1 MSVDNQTTIAALST
15 PQGPGAIGVIRVS
28 GKDAIGIVDSVFV
41 PHSISGKPGR
51 GLKDTPAYRLRY
63 GSIYNG
69 DKLLDDVIAAVFRGP
84 RSYTGEDGVEIYCHG
99 SNYIIREILM
109 LLISKGVKM
118 AGPGEFSKR
127 AFLNGKLDLAQA
139 EAVADLIASET
150 STAHQVAM
158 QQMKGGF
165 SRELKQMRDSLLNLV
180 SLMELELDFSE
191 EEVEFANRE
200 TLNGLLYEVESQVDS
215 LIESFTLGNVIKNG
229 IPVTIA
235 GATNTGKSTL
245 LNTLLGEEKAI
256 VSNIHGTTRDIIE
269 DTINIG
275 GMMFRFI
282 DTAGIRDTQEMIE
295 IMGIERT
302 YLKLKQASVVMMVL
316 DATRPEYFR
325 ESLTNLR
332 NRLNKNKQ
340 KVIILI
346 NKADMIEPAFGS
358 ISTTVDVSDIASYK
372 QSKPLRDQIETI
384 EKLWAEM
391 DGGNGYGLEF
401 GRDSSGGKTG
411 SGERSVE
418 GLGET
423 VQTGTKNM
431 SIPTENGN
439 RIIGILPGRDPVG
452 KESDSSIR
460 NRSKGNQAPTGN
472 AENAKNK
479 NSAGNTS
486 TLIAVLPVSAK
497 HKLGIKQL
505 KELLVNSQKEISVHP
520 DATLVTNI
528 RHYEALIGAQAALD
542 RVEDGLKE
550 NLPTDLVA
558 QDIREALYHL
568 GSIVGE
574 INTEEILET
583 IFGRFC
589 IGK

>member
-41 PHSISGKPGR
+41 PHSVSGKPGR

-84 RSYTGEDGVEIYCHG
+84 RSYTGEDSVEIYCHG

-391 DGGNGYGLEF
+391 DGGNGYGLEA

-411 SGERSVE
+411 SVE
-418 GLGET
+418 GPGEGSGET
-423 VQTGTKNM
+423 VQTGMKNM
-431 SIPTENGN
+431 SLPTENGN
-439 RIIGILPGRDPVG
+439 RIIDVLSDRDPVG

-460 NRSKGNQAPTGN
+460 NRPKGNQAPTGN

-479 NSAGNTS
+479 DSAGNTS

>member
-41 PHSISGKPGR
+41 PHSVSGKPGR

-418 GLGET
+418 RSVEGLGET

-439 RIIGILPGRDPVG
+439 RIMD
-452 KESDSSIR
+452 
-460 NRSKGNQAPTGN
+460 
-472 AENAKNK
+472 AEDAKTR

-497 HKLGIKQL
+497 HKLGINQL

>member
-1 MSVDNQTTIAALST
+1 MSVDNQTTIAALAT

-41 PHSISGKPGR
+41 PHSASGKPGR

-84 RSYTGEDGVEIYCHG
+84 RSYTGEDSVEIYCHG

-165 SRELKQMRDSLLNLV
+165 SQELKQMRDSLLNLV

-200 TLNGLLYEVESQVDS
+200 TLNGLLYEVESKVDS

-282 DTAGIRDTQEMIE
+282 DTAGIRDTKEMIE

-372 QSKPLRDQIETI
+372 QSKPLREQIETI

-391 DGGNGYGLEF
+391 DGGNGYGLET

-411 SGERSVE
+411 SGKGPGERS
-418 GLGET
+418 GET

-431 SIPTENGN
+431 SLPTENGN
-439 RIIGILPGRDPVG
+439 RIINVLPDRDPVG

>member
-41 PHSISGKPGR
+41 PHSVSGKPGR

-84 RSYTGEDGVEIYCHG
+84 RSYTGEDSVEIYCHG

-302 YLKLKQASVVMMVL
+302 YLKLKQASVVVMVL

-411 SGERSVE
+411 SGERSDEGLVE

-423 VQTGTKNM
+423 VQTGMKNM

-439 RIIGILPGRDPVG
+439 RIMD
-452 KESDSSIR
+452 
-460 NRSKGNQAPTGN
+460 
-472 AENAKNK
+472 AEDAKTR

-497 HKLGIKQL
+497 HKLGINQL
-505 KELLVNSQKEISVHP
+505 KELLINSQKEISVHP

>member
-41 PHSISGKPGR
+41 PHSASGKPGR

-84 RSYTGEDGVEIYCHG
+84 RSYTGEDSVEIYCHG

-165 SRELKQMRDSLLNLV
+165 SQELKQMRDSLLNLV

-200 TLNGLLYEVESQVDS
+200 TLNGLLYEVESKVDS

-282 DTAGIRDTQEMIE
+282 DTAGIRDTKEMIE

-372 QSKPLRDQIETI
+372 QSKPLREQIETI

-391 DGGNGYGLEF
+391 DGGNGYGLET

-411 SGERSVE
+411 SGEGPGE
-418 GLGET
+418 GSGET

-431 SIPTENGN
+431 SLPTENGN
-439 RIIGILPGRDPVG
+439 RIIDVLSDRDPVG

-460 NRSKGNQAPTGN
+460 NRPKGNQAPTGN

-479 NSAGNTS
+479 DSAGNTS

-505 KELLVNSQKEISVHP
+505 KELLINSQKEISVHP

>member
-1 MSVDNQTTIAALST
+1 MSVDNQTTIAALAT

-41 PHSISGKPGR
+41 PHSVSGKPGR

-84 RSYTGEDGVEIYCHG
+84 RSYTGEDSVEIYCHG

-358 ISTTVDVSDIASYK
+358 ISTTVDVSDTASYK

-411 SGERSVE
+411 SVEGSVE

-439 RIIGILPGRDPVG
+439 RIMD
-452 KESDSSIR
+452 
-460 NRSKGNQAPTGN
+460 
-472 AENAKNK
+472 AEDAKTR

-497 HKLGIKQL
+497 HKLGINQL
-505 KELLVNSQKEISVHP
+505 KDLLINSQKEISVHP

-568 GSIVGE
+568 SSIVGE

>member
-41 PHSISGKPGR
+41 PHSVSGKPGR

-84 RSYTGEDGVEIYCHG
+84 RSYTGEDSVEIYCHG

-358 ISTTVDVSDIASYK
+358 ISTTVDVSDTASYK

-411 SGERSVE
+411 SVEGSVE

-439 RIIGILPGRDPVG
+439 RIMD
-452 KESDSSIR
+452 
-460 NRSKGNQAPTGN
+460 
-472 AENAKNK
+472 AEDAKTR

-497 HKLGIKQL
+497 HKLGINQL
-505 KELLVNSQKEISVHP
+505 KDLLINSQKEISVHP

-568 GSIVGE
+568 SSIVGE

>member
-41 PHSISGKPGR
+41 PHSVSGKPGR

-69 DKLLDDVIAAVFRGP
+69 DKLLDDVIVAVFRGP
-84 RSYTGEDGVEIYCHG
+84 RSYTGEDSVEIYCHG

-302 YLKLKQASVVMMVL
+302 YLKLKQASVVVMVL

-391 DGGNGYGLEF
+391 DGGNGDGLEA

-411 SGERSVE
+411 SGERSDEGLVE

-423 VQTGTKNM
+423 VQTGMKNM

-439 RIIGILPGRDPVG
+439 RIMD
-452 KESDSSIR
+452 
-460 NRSKGNQAPTGN
+460 
-472 AENAKNK
+472 AEDAKTR

>member
-41 PHSISGKPGR
+41 PHSVSGKPGR

-69 DKLLDDVIAAVFRGP
+69 DKLLDDVIVAVFRGP
-84 RSYTGEDGVEIYCHG
+84 RSYTGEDSVEIYCHG

-302 YLKLKQASVVMMVL
+302 YLKLKQASVVVMVL

-411 SGERSVE
+411 SGERSDEGLVE

-423 VQTGTKNM
+423 VQTGMKNM

-439 RIIGILPGRDPVG
+439 RIMD
-452 KESDSSIR
+452 
-460 NRSKGNQAPTGN
+460 
-472 AENAKNK
+472 AEDAKTR

>member
-41 PHSISGKPGR
+41 PHSASGKQGK

-69 DKLLDDVIAAVFRGP
+69 DKLLDDVIAAVFKGP
-84 RSYTGEDGVEIYCHG
+84 RSYTGEDSVEIYCHG

-165 SRELKQMRDSLLNLV
+165 SQELKQMRDSLLNLV

-200 TLNGLLYEVESQVDS
+200 TLNGLLYEVESKVDS

-282 DTAGIRDTQEMIE
+282 DTAGIRDTKEMIE

-391 DGGNGYGLEF
+391 DGGNGYGLEA

-411 SGERSVE
+411 SGEGPGERS
-418 GLGET
+418 GET

-431 SIPTENGN
+431 SLPTENGN
-439 RIIGILPGRDPVG
+439 RIIDVLLDRDPVG
-452 KESDSSIR
+452 KERDSSIR
-460 NRSKGNQAPTGN
+460 NRPKGNQAPTGN
-472 AENAKNK
+472 AEDAKTR

-505 KELLVNSQKEISVHP
+505 KELLINSQKEISVHP